1 MIIPTDAVERKRLY
15 DQLVQQCLASR
26 EQRYTFYKMLRNYYM
41 FGTQDES
48 GTPYNKIRSTIETLG
63 SFIYSPES
71 VKFSI
76 HLGTAATED
85 DVHKAGPLSREVSDQ
100 WRMSN
105 THLRFG
111 QAALW
116 SLVFGAM
123 LMKTQWRKNIAR
135 TYLVEPHQFG
145 VLREDVVDL
154 EDQEAFVMLYSTTK
168 TQLQHDLQHLPK
180 QKLDY
185 ILSRVNASKNS
196 GGSNF
201 SDGMSR
207 LLLANP
213 IGGVPGS
220 VAQQSGMAGGTLNGG
235 LAGTGVQYNYCP
247 TVDAELVQMVDL
259 YVWNDEIED
268 YQIVS
273 IASPDVVIYD
283 RAQETVGVK
292 GIPHFQV
299 IRASNNLYDYFWGD
313 SFVACL
319 AALQDWRSEDVLNIR
334 NLLKKQSD
342 PPISATG
349 LTGIQEEK
357 LLALRRAGGNLGT
370 SSPATK
376 FDVHAPQMPPNAFAS
391 LAEIDQMFDDQA
403 GIGHILQ
410 GRGEVGVRSKGQA
423 DLLARLS
430 SSRPKERAL
439 LIEECAAGV
448 ATLMLRTVQENSEQ
462 RFKTENPD
470 GSPGIEFVPHQF
482 TNDYEVKVDAHS
494 SSPIFIEDRKRDAA
508 ELLEAHAI
516 DRQTFLTMMD
526 PPNVQ
531 QLVAKLKVIEKH
543 EQQAKNQQMQLE
555 AAKSQGKN

>member
-1 MIIPTDAVERKRLY
+1 MIIPTDAVERKKLY
-15 DQLVQQCLASR
+15 DQLVIQCLASR
-26 EQRYTFYKMLRNYYM
+26 SERFTFYKMLRNYYL

-48 GTPYNKIRSTIETLG
+48 GTPYNKVRSTIETLS
-63 SFIYSPES
+63 SFIYSPEG

-76 HLGTAATED
+76 HLGTAATQD
-85 DVHKAGPLSREVSDQ
+85 DVHKAAPLSREISDQ
-100 WRMSN
+100 WRMSG
-105 THLRFG
+105 THLRFEL
-111 QAALW
+111 ASLW
-116 SLVFGAM
+116 SLVFGSM
-123 LMKTQWRKNIAR
+123 LMKVQWRKNIAR
-135 TYLVEPHQFG
+135 TYLLEPHQFG
-145 VLREDVVDL
+145 VLREDIVDL

-168 TQLQHDLQHLPK
+168 TQLQHDLQHFPK
-180 QKLDY
+180 QKVEY
-185 ILSRVNASKNS
+185 IMSRVNASKNS
-196 GGSNF
+196 GGGNF

-220 VAQQSGMAGGTLNGG
+220 VALQSGNGGGTLNGG

-247 TVDAELVQMVDL
+247 TVDAELVQMIDL
-259 YVWNDEIED
+259 YVWNDAIED
-268 YQIVS
+268 YQLVT
-273 IASPDVVIYD
+273 IAAPDVVIYD
-283 RAQETVGVK
+283 RAQETVGIK
-292 GIPHFQV
+292 GVPHFQV
-299 IRASNNLYDYFWGD
+299 IRSDNNFYDYFWGD

-319 AALQDWRSEDVLNIR
+319 AALQDWRSEDVMNIR

-370 SSPATK
+370 SGPATK
-376 FDVHAPQMPPNAFAS
+376 FEVHAPQMPTNAFNS
-391 LAEIDQMFDDQA
+391 LAEIDHMFDDQA

-410 GRGEVGVRSKGQA
+410 GRGESGVRSKGQA
-423 DLLARLS
+423 DLMARLG
-430 SSRPKERAL
+430 SSRPKKRAL

-448 ATLMLRTVQENSEQ
+448 ATLMLRTVQENSDQ

-470 GSPGIEFVPHQF
+470 GSPGIDFVPKQF

-494 SSPIFIEDRKRDAA
+494 SSPIFIEDRKHDAV

-516 DRQTFLTMMD
+516 DRETFLEMLD

-543 EQQAKNQQMQLE
+543 EQEAKAKEIQAE
-555 AAKSQGKN
+555 AMAKAKH